1 MGSFIFLI
9 IVFGLIF
16 AGAFIKIVPENTVV
30 IIDRNKHYLKTKT
43 KGCYLCNPKTDKV
56 TTTISTKQIN
66 KYYAENF
73 ETHDGKIVRIYF
85 NVRYH
90 TDNIEAVLDSLKS
103 ARRSRADVMKSSVY
117 WAVNNLT
124 YRDFRSKV
132 DILIQ
137 EVAPK
142 ILSEARV
149 LNVKIDQFNITSIT
163 DVYAQ
168 NVTPFKPHLSSHNC
182 GPIRYH

>member
-9 IVFGLIF
+9 IIFGLMF
-16 AGAFIKIVPENTVV
+16 AGAFIKVVPENTVV
-30 IIDRNKHYLKTKT
+30 IVDRNTHYLKTKT

-56 TTTISTKQIN
+56 TTTISTRQLYKS
-66 KYYAENF
+66 YAENF
-73 ETHDGKIVRIYF
+73 ETHDGKIVRVFF

-90 TDNIEAVLDSLKS
+90 TDNIDAVLDSLKS
-103 ARRSRADVMKSSVY
+103 ARRSIDDVMNSSVY

-124 YRDFRSKV
+124 YKDFRNKM

-142 ILSEARV
+142 ILSEAIV
-149 LNVKIDQFNITSIT
+149 LNIKIDQFNITNIT

-168 NVTPFKPHLSSHNC
+168 NIKPFKPHLSSHNC